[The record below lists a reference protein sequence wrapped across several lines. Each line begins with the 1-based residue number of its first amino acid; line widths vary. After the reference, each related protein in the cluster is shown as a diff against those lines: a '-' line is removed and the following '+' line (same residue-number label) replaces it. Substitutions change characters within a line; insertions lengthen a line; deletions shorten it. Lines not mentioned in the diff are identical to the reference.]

1 VEQRKAFNRKH
12 REKSR
17 EVRKEKQWQTA

>member
-17 EVRKEKQWQTA
+17 EARKEKQWQTA